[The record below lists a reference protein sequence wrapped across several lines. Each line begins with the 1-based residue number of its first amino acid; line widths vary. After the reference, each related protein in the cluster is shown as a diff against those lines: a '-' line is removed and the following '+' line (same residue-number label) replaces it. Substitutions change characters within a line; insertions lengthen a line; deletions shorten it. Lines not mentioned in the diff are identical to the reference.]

1 MPNEKPHG
9 QYHHA
14 HELVEGLHALRGF
27 HPGYRTV
34 HALGRIYRGTFT
46 ASGDGAA
53 LTRAVHFQP
62 GATVPATARFSS
74 SAADPAPQAEQVAA
88 DHEDHD
94 QRWRQQEEGGREAE
108 RQWRS

>member
-1 MPNEKPHG
+1 
-9 QYHHA
+9 
-14 HELVEGLHALRGF
+14 LVEGIHGVQGF
-27 HPGYRTV
+27 HPGYRAV

-74 SAADPAPQAEQVAA
+74 SGVTRRRP
-88 DHEDHD
+88 
-94 QRWRQQEEGGREAE
+94 
-108 RQWRS
+108 